1 MGEEEWMRLN
11 RPLKFNKNALE
22 KRAKFM
28 FHLFKG
34 VSFLAYPAE
43 LQDRVQE
50 LR

>member
-1 MGEEEWMRLN
+1 MRLN

-34 VSFLAYPAE
+34 VSFLFAYPAE
-43 LQDRVQE
+43 LQERVQE